1 MQMHAHES
9 MPYVSVVV
17 AARND
22 DHGGNMLGRMQAF
35 LDSWIGLAKRFDLS
49 SEILVV
55 EWNPPGSRPGL
66 ADALA
71 WPADAGPCQIR
82 LIQVPLEVHRQL
94 PNSQAIPL
102 HQMIAKNAGIRRAR
116 GRFVLATNLDIIFSA
131 ELIRYFAERGLEDE
145 AMYRI
150 DRHDVSRE
158 VPSQR
163 TLDELLEF
171 CRRNTLR
178 VFTRE
183 REIGLSQDGVPEL
196 RQPDIV
202 APEAGIRL
210 GRGWFEPEL
219 ISQKPFRWV
228 QSEAELVIQ
237 RQEAARALLIE
248 VDTGPSAGRE
258 PVLLEVADLCDRIL
272 GLVKIEGWSKIAI
285 RVDSSVSG
293 GLFFR
298 TQSRSLPLALDP
310 RFLSLRVLGME
321 WQADRGESER
331 ALGEKANDGS
341 TIEMLE
347 RGPALDWD
355 GYSQAASRFAAQ
367 MRNPAFLHINGCGD
381 FTLLSREAWFALRGY
396 PEFPIWPMHID
407 SIFCYAAHHA
417 GMREVV
423 LREPMRIYHI
433 EHSSGAGWTP
443 EGEAERNARIEAK
456 KVRQIQ
462 YAELV
467 AWIDQMRRFNAP
479 VIFTT
484 ENWGLADL
492 ALHEETL

>member
-1 MQMHAHES
+1 MEINTHES
-9 MPYVSVVV
+9 APYVSVVV

-22 DHGGNMLGRMQAF
+22 DHGGNMLGRIQAF
-35 LDSWIGLAKRFDLS
+35 LDSWVGLAKRFDLS

-55 EWNPPGSRPGL
+55 EWNPPETRPGL

-71 WPADAGPCQIR
+71 WPTDVGPCRIR
-82 LIQVPLEVHRQL
+82 FIQVPREVHEQL
-94 PNSQAIPL
+94 PNSQTIPL
-102 HQMIAKNAGIRRAR
+102 HQMIAKNVGIRRAR
-116 GRFVLATNLDIIFSA
+116 GRFVLSTNLDIIFSA
-131 ELIRYFAERGLEDE
+131 ELMRYFAERGLDNE

-150 DRHDVSRE
+150 DRHDVARE
-158 VPSQR
+158 VPSHR

-183 REIGLSQDGVPEL
+183 REITLSRDGLPEL
-196 RQPDIV
+196 RKPDIV

-219 ISQKPFRWV
+219 VNEKLFRWV
-228 QSEAELVIQ
+228 QPEAELVIQ
-237 RQEAARALLIE
+237 RQEAARTLLIE
-248 VDTGPSAGRE
+248 IDTGPSAGCE
-258 PVLLEVADLCDRIL
+258 PVLLEVADPCGRIL
-272 GLVKIEGWSKIAI
+272 GLVKVDGWCKAGIYI
-285 RVDSSVSG
+285 DSSVFSR
-293 GLFFR
+293 LLFR
-298 TQSRSLPLALDP
+298 TQSRGLPLALDA
-310 RFLSLRVLGME
+310 RFLSLRVFGME
-321 WQADRGESER
+321 WQTDRGECER
-331 ALGEKANDGS
+331 AVGKTADDGS
-341 TIEMLE
+341 IIEVLE
-347 RGPALDWD
+347 RGPARDSD

-367 MRNPAFLHINGCGD
+367 MRNPAYLHINACGD
-381 FTLLSREAWFALRGY
+381 FTLLSRKAWFALRGY

-407 SIFCYAAHHA
+407 SLLCYAAHHA

-443 EGEAERNARIEAK
+443 EGEEERNARIEAK
-456 KVRQIQ
+456 KVRQLQ

-479 VIFTT
+479 VIFTQ
-484 ENWGLADL
+484 ENWGLGDL
-492 ALHEETL
+492 ALQEETI